1 MLLTIML
8 LAATALVL
16 RFIFS
21 EIRLHRAG
29 DSPLG
34 LRRLRLRIIAGGL
47 LIGLF
52 LAISF
57 GVVVLKLTAP
67 DDRPLFFLIYWLSC
81 LLAAMAVMT
90 LAMIDMLQVSR
101 LRRNHGQDLWKN
113 LSQIFTPTERDKKNK
128 S

>member
-1 MLLTIML
+1 MLLTIVL

-34 LRRLRLRIIAGGL
+34 LRRLRLRIIAGIL

-52 LAISF
+52 LAIIF
-57 GVVVLKLTAP
+57 GVVILKLTAP
-67 DDRPLFFLIYWLSC
+67 DDRPLFFLIYWLAC
-81 LLAAMAVMT
+81 LLVSLAVMI

-101 LRRNHGQDLWKN
+101 LQHNHDRDLWKN

>member
-8 LAATALVL
+8 LAATVLVL

-21 EIRLHRAG
+21 EIQLHRAG

-52 LAISF
+52 LAIIF

-67 DDRPLFFLIYWLSC
+67 DDRPMLFLIYWLSC
-81 LLAAMAVMT
+81 LLVSLAVMI
-90 LAMIDMLQVSR
+90 LAMLDMLQVSR
-101 LRRNHGQDLWKN
+101 LQRNHDQDLWKN
-113 LSQIFTPTERDKKNK
+113 LGQIFTSTERDKKPK